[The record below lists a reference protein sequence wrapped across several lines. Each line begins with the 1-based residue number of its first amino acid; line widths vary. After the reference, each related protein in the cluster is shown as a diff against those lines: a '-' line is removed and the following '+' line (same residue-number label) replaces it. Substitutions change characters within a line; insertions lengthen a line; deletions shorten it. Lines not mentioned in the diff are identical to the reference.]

1 MAAQTQMLYQAQ
13 HDGSTDSLMESIG
26 EVQTTMSQ
34 LHSSVGVLINSMAEI
49 LKSMAEMKS
58 ALQHTTTTTEEE
70 STVTE
75 VKQDL
80 PEAPE
85 KQSIP
90 VDTSVKEETLRIY
103 TKSIEVEMPA
113 FDGHSRNL
121 NHWIIKAE
129 RYFEFGDFT
138 EKEKILVSSLSFDG
152 PALNWFI
159 VTERLRPF
167 DDWEDFKSQLLDRF
181 GPLESAMSRLLALKQ
196 VGSVGEYLTQF
207 EEIAS
212 ELPKGKDRHEMFLEG
227 VFVNGLREEI
237 KDMLPLFQP
246 KGFDE
251 IIAQARR
258 LENSRFL
265 ERLVMSSPRDD

>member
-1 MAAQTQMLYQAQ
+1 MAAQKQMLYQAQ

-26 EVQTTMSQ
+26 EMQTTMSQ

-49 LKSMAEMKS
+49 LKSMTEMKS
-58 ALQHTTTTTEEE
+58 ALQHTTTTTEKE

-80 PEAPE
+80 PDAPE
-85 KQSIP
+85 KE
-90 VDTSVKEETLRIY
+90 EETRRIF
-103 TKSIEVEMPA
+103 TKRIEVEMPA
-113 FDGHSRNL
+113 FDGRQTQNL
-121 NHWIIKAE
+121 NQWIIKAE

-159 VTERLRPF
+159 VTERLQPF
-167 DDWEDFKSQLLDRF
+167 ADWDDFKSQLLDRF

-196 VGSVGEYLTQF
+196 VGSVVEYLTKF

-237 KDMLPLFQP
+237 KDVLPLFQP
-246 KGFDE
+246 KGLDE

-265 ERLVMSSPRDD
+265 ERLVMVPRDPREH